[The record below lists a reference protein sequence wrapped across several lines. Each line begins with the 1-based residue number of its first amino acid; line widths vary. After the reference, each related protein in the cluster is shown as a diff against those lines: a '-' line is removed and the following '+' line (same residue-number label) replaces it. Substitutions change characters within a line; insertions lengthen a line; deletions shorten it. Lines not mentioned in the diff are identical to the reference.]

1 MNDPSLSSTKLV
13 WPKFLQASC
22 RDLGA
27 LSGGFG
33 QTTGQAKCSWASS
46 LNALAPGLES
56 KEPTALS
63 SLLVGIFSKETHQKP
78 RKGKGWM
85 LPPHGT
91 GTTGSENS

>member
-56 KEPTALS
+56 KEPTALVFLACGD
-63 SLLVGIFSKETHQKP
+63 LLQRNTSKAKEGERLDAPSPRHRDNGI
-78 RKGKGWM
+78 
-85 LPPHGT
+85 
-91 GTTGSENS
+91 